1 MGVLE
6 ELLYRQ
12 IARLP
17 PIGSPWI
24 AEADEARER
33 GAADP
38 FPLGKC
44 SKRDA
49 FAWASVAFKRRAL
62 SSSVINPGS
71 GFAANGSVP
80 SIPF

>member
-1 MGVLE
+1 MLE
-6 ELLYRQ
+6 ELLYPSNRP
-12 IARLP
+12 AAAHR
-17 PIGSPWI
+17 GSPWI
-24 AEADEARER
+24 AKADEAREI
-33 GAADP
+33 GAVDP

-49 FAWASVAFKRRAL
+49 FAWASVAFNRRAL

>member
-1 MGVLE
+1 MLE
-6 ELLYRQ
+6 ELLGRQ
-12 IARLP
+12 IAWLP
-17 PIGSPWI
+17 PIEDRLGDIRRQI

-49 FAWASVAFKRRAL
+49 FAWASVAFK
-62 SSSVINPGS
+62 S
-71 GFAANGSVP
+71 NGAP
-80 SIPF
+80 